1 MSAVRLFSGA
11 AFISAEFTDISFE
24 GKAVLCFDFYA
35 IRDVFRRI
43 RNVHKGDVP
52 HTSKFKPWKI
62 EVYIAF
68 ETEEKAI
75 AFESYLKSGS
85 GHAFAKR
92 HF

>member
-1 MSAVRLFSGA
+1 MFYTCIIRSIAHPDQRYIGHTADLRQRLA
-11 AFISAEFTDISFE
+11 
-24 GKAVLCFDFYA
+24 KQ
-35 IRDVFRRI
+35 
-43 RNVHKGDVP
+43 NKGDDP

-68 ETEEKAI
+68 DNQEKAA
-75 AFESYLKSGS
+75 AFEAYIPTAY